1 MLDRVRYYR
10 LLNIPDDLIGF
21 CWLASPR
28 YPYSVFIFGDTSTG
42 VFQPCGT
49 CFAVTSELLITCQHN
64 MHGRRLTDYAFTLV
78 CERKDGVIY
87 CHGGLFRARV
97 DRYNVD
103 MDYALLVSVD
113 KNDLTPIPLSIR
125 PVEADRDLKVF
136 HMPIDD
142 FNDVEADD
150 SLSVHTKWVKSTFPT
165 AHHMKC
171 SGGLY
176 AGSSGSP
183 FVMRDGR
190 AVGFFC
196 ESISREAE
204 RM

>member
-1 MLDRVRYYR
+1 
-10 LLNIPDDLIGF
+10 
-21 CWLASPR
+21 
-28 YPYSVFIFGDTSTG
+28 
-42 VFQPCGT
+42 
-49 CFAVTSELLITCQHN
+49 

-87 CHGGLFRARV
+87 CDEGLFRARV
-97 DRYNVD
+97 ERYNVD
-103 MDYALLVSVD
+103 MDYALLASVD
-113 KNDLTPIPLSIR
+113 KKDLTPIPLSIR

-176 AGSSGSP
+176 AGSSGAP

-190 AVGFFC
+190 AVGFYC

-204 RM
+204 MNVSGLPTDEAIEILSETVNSRAINHGSFCRALLTRSCKKLVEVLKEYGVLLYE